1 MTMLR
6 IMVGPDDL
14 AVSRFAVSPLGEL
27 QHLLRH
33 LGGTGGRGNHLPSPI
48 RTRWRER
55 FAQVRHDPG
64 IRALLALQSSAYG
77 ANFVAPPPNGV
88 AQTLDD
94 DLAAVRAT
102 PLSLARAEITKALAP
117 GPAPEPHI
125 ARWLSRPDVVD
136 QIADSLQMAWTAL
149 IAPDWPQLQAILERD
164 VVHRAGRLTRSGWAG
179 ALTGMHRTV
188 TWHSATVEIRERPN
202 GQARLDG
209 RGLLFVPSVFIY
221 PGLGIYLD
229 PPWRPALVYP
239 ARGSAALW
247 EVQARPPASMR
258 RLLGASRAHLLV
270 ALDSPTSTTQ
280 LVATTGMSLGAVGG
294 HLRIMLDAGLLTRAR
309 SGRTVLYQRTPVGEA
324 LLSTTE

>member
-1 MTMLR
+1 MTVLR

-14 AVSRFAVSPLGEL
+14 AVSRFAVSPIGEL
-27 QHLLRH
+27 EHLLRH
-33 LGGTGGRGNHLPSPI
+33 LTGTGGRGNRLPSPI
-48 RTRWRER
+48 RTRWSER
-55 FAQVRHDPG
+55 FAEVRHDPG

-77 ANFVAPPPNGV
+77 ANFVTPPPNGV

-102 PLSLARAEITKALAP
+102 PLPLARAEITKALAS
-117 GPAPEPHI
+117 APVPQPEI
-125 ARWLSRPDVVD
+125 ASWLSRPDVVD

-149 IAPDWPQLQAILERD
+149 IAPDWPQLQAIIERD
-164 VVHRAGRLTRSGWAG
+164 VIHRAGQLTRTGWAG
-179 ALTGMHRTV
+179 ALTGMHPTV
-188 TWHSATVEIRERPN
+188 AWHNATVEIRGRPN
-202 GQARLDG
+202 SQARLDG
-209 RGLLFVPSVFIY
+209 RGLMFVPSVFVS
-221 PGLGIYLD
+221 PGLGTYLD

-247 EVQARPPASMR
+247 ADQARPPAPLR
-258 RLLGASRAHLLV
+258 RLIGASRAHLLV

-294 HLRIMLDAGLLTRAR
+294 HLHIMLDAGLLTRTR
-309 SGRTVLYQRTPVGEA
+309 SGRTVLYQRTPVAEA

>member
-1 MTMLR
+1 MLR

-27 QHLLRH
+27 EHLLRH
-33 LGGTGGRGNHLPSPI
+33 LGGTGGQHNRLPSPI

-64 IRALLALQSSAYG
+64 VRAILALQISAYG

-102 PLSLARAEITKALAP
+102 PLSLARAEISTALAP
-117 GPAPEPHI
+117 GPAPEPRI

-149 IAPDWPQLQAILERD
+149 IAPDWPQLQAIIERD
-164 VVHRAGRLTRSGWAG
+164 VVHRAGQLTRTGWAG
-179 ALTGMHRTV
+179 ALAGMHPTV
-188 TWHSATVEIRERPN
+188 AWHNATVQIRKRPN

-247 EVQARPPASMR
+247 AAQPRPPGSLR
-258 RLLGASRAHLLV
+258 RLLGASRANLLV
-270 ALDSPTSTTQ
+270 ALDTPTSTTQ

-309 SGRTVLYQRTPVGEA
+309 SGRTVLYQRTPVAEA
-324 LLSTTE
+324 LLGTTE

>member
-1 MTMLR
+1 MLR

-27 QHLLRH
+27 DHLLRH
-33 LGGTGGRGNHLPSPI
+33 LGGPGGRGNRLPSPI

-64 IRALLALQSSAYG
+64 VRAILALQISAYG

-117 GPAPEPHI
+117 GSAPDPEI

-136 QIADSLQMAWTAL
+136 QVADSLHMAWTTL
-149 IAPDWPQLQAILERD
+149 IAPDWPQLQAIMERD
-164 VVHRAGRLTRSGWAG
+164 VVHRAGQLTRTGWAG
-179 ALTGMHRTV
+179 ALAGMHRTV
-188 TWHSATVEIRERPN
+188 TWNNATVEIRGRPN
-202 GQARLDG
+202 AQARLDG

-247 EVQARPPASMR
+247 EVHQRPPGSLR
-258 RLLGASRAHLLV
+258 RLLGASRASLLE
-270 ALDSPTSTTQ
+270 ALDTPTSTTQ

-294 HLRIMLDAGLLTRAR
+294 HLHIMLDAGLLTRAR
-309 SGRTVLYQRTPVGEA
+309 SGRVVLYQRTPVAEA
-324 LLSTTE
+324 LLGATQ

>member
-1 MTMLR
+1 MGMLR

-14 AVSRFAVSPLGEL
+14 AVSRFAISPLGEL
-27 QHLLRH
+27 EHLLRH
-33 LGGTGGRGNHLPSPI
+33 LGGTGGRGNRLPPPL

-55 FAQVRHDPG
+55 FAQVRQDPG

-88 AQTLDD
+88 AQTLSD

-102 PLSLARAEITKALAP
+102 PLSLARAEITKALAS
-117 GPAPEPHI
+117 GPAPEPQI
-125 ARWLSRPDVVD
+125 ARWLSRRDVVD
-136 QIADSLQMAWTAL
+136 QIADTLQMAWRAL
-149 IAPDWPQLQAILERD
+149 IAPDWPQLQAIIERD
-164 VVHRAGRLTRSGWAG
+164 VVHRADQLTRFGWAG
-179 ALTGMHRTV
+179 AVTGMHRNV
-188 TWHSATVEIRERPN
+188 VWHNATVEIRERPS

-221 PGLGIYLD
+221 PGLAIYLD

-247 EVQARPPASMR
+247 AVQPRPPGSLR
-258 RLLGASRAHLLV
+258 RLLGTSRAHLLFV
-270 ALDSPTSTTQ
+270 LDTPTSTTQ

-294 HLRIMLDAGLLTRAR
+294 HLRIMLDAGLLSRAR

>member
-27 QHLLRH
+27 EHLLRH
-33 LGGTGGRGNHLPSPI
+33 LGGTGGRGNRLPPPLHN
-48 RTRWRER
+48 RWLER
-55 FAQVRHDPG
+55 FAQVRNDPG
-64 IRALLALQSSAYG
+64 IRALLALQTSPYG
-77 ANFVAPPPNGV
+77 VNFVAPPPNGV
-88 AQTLDD
+88 AQTLND
-94 DLAAVRAT
+94 DLAAVRST
-102 PLSLARAEITKALAP
+102 PLSLARAEIAKALAP
-117 GPAPEPHI
+117 GPVPEPQV
-125 ARWLSRPDVVD
+125 ASWLSRGDVVD
-136 QIADSLQMAWTAL
+136 QIADTLQMAWTAL
-149 IAPDWPQLQAILERD
+149 IAPDWPQLQAIIERD
-164 VVHRAGRLTRSGWAG
+164 VVHRAGQLTRIGWAG

-188 TWHSATVEIRERPN
+188 TWHNATVEIRERPH
-202 GQARLDG
+202 GQASLDG

-221 PGLGIYLD
+221 PGLGIYLE

-247 EVQARPPASMR
+247 GVQPHPPGSLR

-294 HLRIMLDAGLLTRAR
+294 HLRIMLDAGLLSRAR
-309 SGRTVLYQRTPVGEA
+309 SGRTVLYQRTPVAEA
-324 LLSTTE
+324 LLSTAD